1 MNVHQEAIP
10 HLAVDLNV
18 ILLSHQGT
26 ESRPWVA
33 KGYSVANEVCTG
45 PVGNGSVTPK
55 LFDTAGQ
62 PYSMAQASAVGWHSF
77 DAETMKH
84 VDHKTG
90 FSLVVLIPS
99 TLNTHF
105 NMHFTH
111 YVCVN
116 KKSLW
121 ECAHCWV
128 SLLIMTAQSAAVFY
142 WLFLI
147 RSMIIHH
154 HDKN

>member
-10 HLAVDLNV
+10 HLATDLNV

-55 LFDTAGQ
+55 LFDTSGQ

-84 VDHKTG
+84 VDHKAG
-90 FSLVVLIPS
+90 FFIGSFDPFHS
-99 TLNTHF
+99 KYPF
-105 NMHFTH
+105 
-111 YVCVN
+111 
-116 KKSLW
+116 
-121 ECAHCWV
+121 
-128 SLLIMTAQSAAVFY
+128 
-142 WLFLI
+142 
-147 RSMIIHH
+147 
-154 HDKN
+154 

>member
-1 MNVHQEAIP
+1 MNVHQQAIP
-10 HLAVDLNV
+10 HLATDLNV
-18 ILLSHQGT
+18 ILLVHQGT

-33 KGYSVANEVCTG
+33 KGYSVANEVCMG
-45 PVGNGSVTPK
+45 PVGNDSVTPK
-55 LFDTAGQ
+55 LFDTPGQ
-62 PYSMAQASAVGWHSF
+62 PYSMAQASAISWHSF
-77 DAETMKH
+77 YTETMKH

-105 NMHFTH
+105 NMHFTQ
-111 YVCVN
+111 YVCVG

-128 SLLIMTAQSAAVFY
+128 SLLIMTAQSVAVFY